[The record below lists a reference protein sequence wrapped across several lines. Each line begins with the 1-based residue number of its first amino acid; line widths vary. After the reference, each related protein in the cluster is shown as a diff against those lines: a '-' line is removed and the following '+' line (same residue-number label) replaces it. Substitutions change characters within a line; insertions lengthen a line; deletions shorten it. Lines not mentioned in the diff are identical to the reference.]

1 MHLSRVHNNQEI
13 SVRSDKSQ
21 ILYIELLTF
30 QFFARKNL
38 DIVPERTSLDIPQGY
53 LTIDPSNSNMEIAYR
68 YGKEIA
74 LMTALLDQGLA
85 QVVIRDGSL
94 RWWGFLVLAGWQGLR
109 VEVDRALG
117 ARGTEVEVVWA

>member
-1 MHLSRVHNNQEI
+1 MNLSRVHNNQEI
-13 SVRSDKSQ
+13 AVRSDKSQ
-21 ILYIELLTF
+21 ILYIEFLSF
-30 QFFARKNL
+30 QFFASKNL
-38 DIVPERTSLDIPQGY
+38 DIVPERTSLDIPQWY
-53 LTIDPSNSNMEIAYR
+53 LAVDPSNCNMEIANC

-94 RWWGFLVLAGWQGLR
+94 RRRSFLVLAGWQGLR

-117 ARGTEVEVVWA
+117 ARSTEIEVVRA

>member
-13 SVRSDKSQ
+13 PVWSDKSQ
-21 ILYIELLTF
+21 ILYIEFLSF

-38 DIVPERTSLDIPQGY
+38 DVVPERTSLDIPQGY
-53 LTIDPSNSNMEIAYR
+53 LAVDPSNCNMEIAYR

-94 RWWGFLVLAGWQGLR
+94 RRWSFFVLAGWQGLS

-117 ARGTEVEVVWA
+117 ARGTEVEVVRA

>member
-13 SVRSDKSQ
+13 AVRSDKSQ

-30 QFFARKNL
+30 QFFPSKNL
-38 DIVPERTSLDIPQGY
+38 DIIPKRPSLDITQGY
-53 LTIDPSNSNMEIAYR
+53 LTINPSNSNMEIAYR

-94 RWWGFLVLAGWQGLR
+94 R
-109 VEVDRALG
+109 
-117 ARGTEVEVVWA
+117 